1 VFYRLLQCLYN
12 SIGWYLCQRLLH
24 LVVTVKP
31 LAHLFGKG
39 FQFWRGAG
47 AGARL
52 GIFAVLLGLG
62 KGELCFDHLAI
73 VIFIQEASD
82 DFIHGQ

>member
-1 VFYRLLQCLYN
+1 MYYAVSRN
-12 SIGWYLCQRLLH
+12 LCQRLLH

-31 LAHLFGKG
+31 WAHLFGKG